1 MSTVNFSE
9 LLDLP
14 FEERLR
20 LVSVLWDSIVDDPE
34 SLEITDSERKILD
47 ERMEAYMKN
56 PTEGKPWSEVKAE
69 LLAR

>member
-14 FEERLR
+14 VDERLR
-20 LVSVLWDSIVDDPE
+20 LASALWDSIVDNPE
-34 SLEITDSERKILD
+34 TLELTDSERKILD
-47 ERMEAYMKN
+47 ERMESYMKN
-56 PTEGKPWSEVKAE
+56 PTEGKSWSEVKSE

>member
-14 FEERLR
+14 VDERLR
-20 LVSVLWDSIVDDPE
+20 LASALWDSIVDNPE
-34 SLEITDSERKILD
+34 SLELTDSERKILD
-47 ERMEAYMKN
+47 ERMESYMKN
-56 PTEGKPWSEVKAE
+56 PTEGKPWSEVKSE